1 MNIDSLENN
10 IKNIF
15 HKDEQQEL
23 NFTYIKRNGNYIIY
37 LSYKKTKIVS
47 YDNYLLNIYKIN
59 KKAKS
64 KNQTIC
70 NYLKMICLSKLEI
83 LESYFILLMSII
95 KINKDI

>member
-37 LSYKKTKIVS
+37 LYYKKTKIIS
-47 YDNYLLNIYKIN
+47 YNNYLLTIYKIN
-59 KKAKS
+59 KKTKT
-64 KNQTIC
+64 KNQVIC

-83 LESYFILLMSII
+83 LESYFRLLINNI
-95 KINKDI
+95 KNK